1 MKYHNLITIILGLI
15 LTCAYTVTS
24 QAAPC
29 IPDDINQLCN
39 DILPPS
45 PPRKQRPPS
54 VAKITN
60 ADIQIKYFYSGPDGK
75 GQNNKLE
82 NNSTLRTG
90 DRFTIHI
97 NVNKDMYLYVFHFDS
112 TGKEITE
119 LMKYS
124 KLDNRV
130 TAGSSFILPKQN
142 RYFYL
147 DDKVGTENIHTIVS
161 PYPLPDLISRYRLS
175 MLTSQQLE
183 QTRGIGSGG
192 ANDSQDC
199 LAGEACRDTMII
211 NHIAR

>member
-1 MKYHNLITIILGLI
+1 MRYRNLITTTILGLT

-24 QAAPC
+24 QATPC
-29 IPDDINQLCN
+29 
-39 DILPPS
+39 PPHDKS
-45 PPRKQRPPS
+45 PKCVPS
-54 VAKITN
+54 QSSSGSITN
-60 ADIQIKYFYSGPDGK
+60 ADITIKYFYSGPNGK
-75 GQNNKLE
+75 GQKNKLE

-112 TGKEITE
+112 TGKEVTE

-124 KLDNRV
+124 KQDNRV
-130 TAGSSFILPKQN
+130 TAGSSFILPAPN
-142 RYFYL
+142 RHFYL

-183 QTRGIGSGG
+183 QTRGIGSG
-192 ANDSQDC
+192 ANDPKGC